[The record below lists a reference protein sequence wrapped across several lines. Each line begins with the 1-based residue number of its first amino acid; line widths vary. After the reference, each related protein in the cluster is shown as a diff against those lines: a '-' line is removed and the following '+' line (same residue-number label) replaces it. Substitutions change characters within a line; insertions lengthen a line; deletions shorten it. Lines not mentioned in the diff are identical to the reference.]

1 MVIYKHLATNK
12 WQGIKRNEVY
22 TMDKKQITVN
32 ELIKQLQ
39 KAQEMGRGNDLIWF
53 RDWNDID
60 HEIEQG
66 IYDTYEN
73 NIVLG

>member
-1 MVIYKHLATNK
+1 MN
-12 WQGIKRNEVY
+12 
-22 TMDKKQITVN
+22 KKQITVN
-32 ELIKQLQ
+32 ELVEQLQ
-39 KAQEMGRGNDLIWF
+39 KAQELGRGNDLVWF
-53 RDWNDID
+53 RDWTDID

>member
-1 MVIYKHLATNK
+1 M
-12 WQGIKRNEVY
+12 
-22 TMDKKQITVN
+22 KKNQITVN
-32 ELIKQLQ
+32 ELIEQLQ
-39 KAQEMGRGNDLIWF
+39 KAQELGRGNDLVWF

-60 HEIEQG
+60 HKVEQG

>member
-1 MVIYKHLATNK
+1 MNK
-12 WQGIKRNEVY
+12 
-22 TMDKKQITVN
+22 TQITVN
-32 ELIKQLQ
+32 ELIEQLH
-39 KAQEMGRGNDLIWF
+39 KVQEMGRGNDLVWF

-66 IYDTYEN
+66 IYDTCDG

>member
-1 MVIYKHLATNK
+1 M
-12 WQGIKRNEVY
+12 
-22 TMDKKQITVN
+22 KKNQITVN
-32 ELIKQLQ
+32 ELIEQLQ
-39 KAQEMGRGNDLIWF
+39 KVQESGRGNDLIWF

-60 HEIEQG
+60 HEVEQG